1 MKRGATH
8 DDDPPIHGPSDKA
21 GRIAALDLA
30 RGLALCAMALFHL
43 VFDLELFGLIAPGT
57 SFQPGWR
64 WLAYLTAGSFLGLAG
79 VSLWLGHGAAIRW
92 PSFLRRLALIGAAAT
107 AISLA
112 TWLAMPDRFIFFGI
126 LHAIA
131 AASLIGLA
139 ARRLPAL
146 ALIVL
151 AIAVAWLP
159 QAARFAVFDPPALW
173 WTGLQATGV
182 RSVDYVP
189 LFPWL
194 APFLLGLA
202 CAKLMTRAGLWAR
215 LATWRPP
222 AVTAPLTWAGRNS
235 LLVYLLHQPVLIALV
250 WGLAQLRG

>member
-1 MKRGATH
+1 MQTGATLG
-8 DDDPPIHGPSDKA
+8 DTPPTPVPSDSG

-92 PSFLRRLALIGAAAT
+92 PGFVRRLALIGAAALG
-107 AISLA
+107 ISLA
-112 TWLAMPDRFIFFGI
+112 TWLTMPDRYIFFGI

-146 ALIVL
+146 VLVML

-182 RSVDYVP
+182 RSIDYVP

-202 CAKLMTRAGLWAR
+202 CAKLMARAGLWDR
-215 LATWRPP
+215 LALWQPPGATRP
-222 AVTAPLTWAGRNS
+222 LLWAGRNS
-235 LLVYLLHQPVLIALV
+235 LLVYLIHQPILITLV
-250 WGLAQLRG
+250 WGIAQMRA